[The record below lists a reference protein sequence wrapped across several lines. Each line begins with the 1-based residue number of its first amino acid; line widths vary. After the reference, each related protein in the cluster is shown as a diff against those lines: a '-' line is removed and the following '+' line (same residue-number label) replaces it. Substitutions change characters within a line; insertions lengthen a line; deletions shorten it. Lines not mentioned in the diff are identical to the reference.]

1 MDKATPPQ
9 VGPRRRRP
17 AQTAGSTRRK
27 SSRILVNTLARSCV
41 QCSGPVPREGRVCP
55 SCHALQPK
63 PQAVEVN
70 SIIDR
75 GDTRIVVEAPLGE
88 GAMGVVWRAWVF
100 HSPGNPG
107 CGPPQPVALK
117 VLRAQPIRE
126 ARELFVREAK
136 ALQRLSHPNVVAFHD
151 LFEHQRVPMMAIE
164 YVDGETLEAIV
175 TRHRARAQLSGEGG
189 LPCMPF
195 LRSWHYFQQLL
206 GALAAA
212 HALGI
217 VHRDVKP
224 SNVLVRKDGIVKL
237 GDFGI
242 ARIEG
247 SRRLAATRDFA
258 PGTGAYMSPEQVLS
272 ETIDGRS
279 DLYSAATVLYEMLT
293 GRTPFAAEEGEFL
306 VRRDQVERQPP
317 PIRDGLPQAPPV
329 LNALFRR
336 ALAKEPRDR
345 FESAIEMGDAFRSG
359 LGIPESPEW
368 RAQEDIARAAKTLAD
383 TRLST
388 RAHTEVAEKRLA
400 TLREFVVHGYKT
412 KKFAST

>member
-1 MDKATPPQ
+1 M
-9 VGPRRRRP
+9 
-17 AQTAGSTRRK
+17 
-27 SSRILVNTLARSCV
+27 
-41 QCSGPVPREGRVCP
+41 
-55 SCHALQPK
+55 
-63 PQAVEVN
+63 N

-164 YVDGETLEAIV
+164 YVDGETLEV
-175 TRHRARAQLSGEGG
+175 TIARHRARAQLSGAGG

-224 SNVLVRKDGIVKL
+224 SNVLVRNDGIVKL

-247 SRRLAATRDFA
+247 AQRLAITSDFA

-272 ETIDGRS
+272 LPIDGRS
-279 DLYSAATVLYEMLT
+279 DLYSAATVLYEMLA
-293 GRTPFAAEEGEFL
+293 GRTPFSADRSEFL
-306 VRRDQVERQPP
+306 VRKDQVERAPP
-317 PIRDGLPQAPPV
+317 HIRSVFPQAPPI
-329 LNALFRR
+329 LDALFGR
-336 ALAKEPRDR
+336 ALAKKPEER
-345 FESAIEMGDAFRSG
+345 FDSAIEMGDAFRTA

-368 RAQEDIARAAKTLAD
+368 RAQEDIARAARTLAEALAPAD
-383 TRLST
+383 VRVET
-388 RAHTEVAEKRLA
+388 AEKRLA

-412 KKFAST
+412 KRFVGT